1 MLFFGCLLNT
11 TIGLCAT
18 FSTIPAPT
26 LWRDGEVMSGI
37 HQVSSLVVPEGS
49 TVWVEDDLQLFATG
63 AVRIAG
69 RLLAFDADALGRVH
83 APRIHIT
90 SNLAIDVP
98 GEIHGGR
105 GANPFA
111 GPGGDGSSISLAA
124 PLIYVDGGVQSGA
137 GGRGG
142 AGGDGGQSGHLTTL
156 GYCLVREWRAD
167 HFSLMSGPGGE
178 AGSDGRGGS
187 SGDVHNSVSEAVRA
201 SILQMLPQA
210 QQALDSLTAQE
221 PPPSPGCANGVKG
234 GDGANASS
242 GDVPKS
248 ANGRAGDNDNPPTGG
263 RLGNKSGDCTGTDGL
278 PGNPGLDCCPNP
290 GGTGGPGGKA
300 GGAVSGK
307 GGDGGDGGDGGPGS
321 GVPGG
326 TGGDGGASG
335 FAKGG
340 RAGNGGAG
348 GKAGGGGGPAGNATA
363 TVMVGAAGVG
373 GAGGSGTPNGSGGS
387 PGAPGTHTGVSGG
400 TAGNPGAACPP

>member
-11 TIGLCAT
+11 TIGSCAT

-105 GANPFA
+105 GANPFV

-187 SGDVHNSVSEAVRA
+187 SGDVYNSVPEAVRD

-290 GGTGGPGGKA
+290 GGPGGKA

-307 GGDGGDGGDGGPGS
+307 GGDGGDGGPGS